1 MTEHGTV
8 KWFSARK
15 NYGFIEREE
24 GEDVFVHASAI
35 ESDRFLSEGDR
46 VVFTTEDTPRGI
58 RAQRVVFED
67 EYDEESYEASKE
79 VLAEDELEAEEDLE
93 EEALDLEEEDLGLE
107 EENLELEE
115 ENLEEEDLEVEEI

>member
-1 MTEHGTV
+1 MSNMTEHGTV

-46 VVFTTEDTPRGI
+46 VVFQTEETPRGI
-58 RAQRVVFED
+58 RAQRVVLED

-79 VLAEDELEAEEDLE
+79 VLAEDDLEA
-93 EEALDLEEEDLGLE
+93 EEDLGLE
-107 EENLELEE
+107 E
-115 ENLEEEDLEVEEI
+115 V

>member
-1 MTEHGTV
+1 MTQHGTV

-46 VVFTTEDTPRGI
+46 VVFETEDTPRGI
-58 RAQRVVFED
+58 RAQRVVLED

-79 VLAEDELEAEEDLE
+79 VLAEDDLEAEEDLGLE
-93 EEALDLEEEDLGLE
+93 EEDLEEEDLGLE
-107 EENLELEE
+107 EED
-115 ENLEEEDLEVEEI
+115 LEEEDLELEEI

>member
-1 MTEHGTV
+1 MTQHGTV
-8 KWFSARK
+8 KWFSGRK

-46 VVFTTEDTPRGI
+46 VVFETEETPRGV
-58 RAQRVVFED
+58 RAQHVVLED

-79 VLAEDELEAEEDLE
+79 DFAEDDLE
-93 EEALDLEEEDLGLE
+93 V
-107 EENLELEE
+107 
-115 ENLEEEDLEVEEI
+115 EEDLEVEDDLDVEEI